1 MEQRITLH
9 CVEGESRVRAELA
22 RSVLALGHHA
32 EIYGSIEELV
42 DHRPQAG
49 IILARDDR
57 KQGGIARLIDGL
69 AERGIWLPVVATDS
83 QPTTGR
89 IVAAVKAGAL
99 DYLPLPVEIERLGA
113 TLDRIAGEAQR
124 HLEARRRMIE
134 ARNRI
139 AALSNREREVLEW
152 LAGGSSN
159 KTIARQLDISP
170 RTVEIHRANMMSKL
184 GARHPADA
192 VRLSFEAGL
201 EVPSA
206 TQRAA

>member
-1 MEQRITLH
+1 MEQRLTLH
-9 CVEGESRVRAELA
+9 CVEGDSRVRAELA
-22 RSVLALGHHA
+22 RSVFALGHHA

-42 DHRPQAG
+42 DHRPQDG

-57 KQGGIARLIDGL
+57 KQGGIAPLIDGL

-83 QPTTGR
+83 QPTTAR

-99 DYLPLPVEIERLGA
+99 DYLPLPVEVERLAA

-124 HLEARRRMIE
+124 HLVARRRMIE
-134 ARNRI
+134 ARDRI
-139 AALSNREREVLEW
+139 SSLSNREREVLEW

-184 GARHPADA
+184 GAKHPADA

-201 EVPSA
+201 EAP
-206 TQRAA
+206 RAA